1 MPKTSNGI
9 EYTVRESKRAKRVLV
24 TVSPTSHV
32 EVVVP
37 IGYRFKGLTELIEGH
52 SDWIVKQR
60 KQFRTVNRSLKPET
74 IDLKAMGQ
82 EWSVRYLNRDAN
94 HLSIQESPSLSL
106 TLDGD
111 VDDLVQV
118 NRALNGWVRRKAQ
131 IILGE
136 WLEILSNELS
146 IPFSRL
152 TVRRQRTRWGSCSQ
166 ANNISLNQNLLFL
179 PRSITRYV
187 LVHELCHIKQTN
199 HGPNFWALVEQ
210 RVKNSRSMG
219 IKIRKAGNLVPDWAN
234 PCSNLS

>member
-32 EVVVP
+32 EMVIP
-37 IGYRFKGLTELIEGH
+37 LGYQRKGLPELIEGQ
-52 SDWIVKQR
+52 SDWIVKQL
-60 KQFRTVNRSLKPET
+60 KQFCAINRSLKPET
-74 IDLKAMGQ
+74 IDLKTMGQ
-82 EWSVRYLNRDAN
+82 RWSVKYSNRDAN
-94 HLSIQESPSLSL
+94 HLSIQESPSLSV

-136 WLEILSNELS
+136 WLETLSNELS
-146 IPFSRL
+146 IPFNRL
-152 TVRRQRTRWGSCSQ
+152 TIRRQRTRWGSCSKS
-166 ANNISLNQNLLFL
+166 NNISLNQNLMFL

-187 LVHELCHIKQTN
+187 LIHELCHVKQPN
-199 HGPNFWALVEQ
+199 HGPNFWRLVEEH
-210 RVKNSRSMG
+210 VKNSKSMG
-219 IKIRKAGNLVPDWAN
+219 IKTRKTGCFVPGWAN
-234 PCSNLS
+234 P